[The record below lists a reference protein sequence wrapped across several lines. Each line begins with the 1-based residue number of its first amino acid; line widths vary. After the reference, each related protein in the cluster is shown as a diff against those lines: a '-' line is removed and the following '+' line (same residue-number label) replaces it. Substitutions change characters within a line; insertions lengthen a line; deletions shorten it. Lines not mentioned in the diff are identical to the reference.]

1 MTAPLEGRWNP
12 EEIDTIRETLES
24 SAGSLRNELTGS
36 GSQISM
42 ALDQTCLD
50 DADTAA
56 RALEIDQDVQQAANA
71 KALLD
76 QTERALDR
84 LRLGYYGVCE
94 RCGEPIPSERL
105 EASPRVTL
113 CVPCLS
119 AEPPARA

>member
-1 MTAPLEGRWNP
+1 MTAPLEGRWKP
-12 EEIDTIRETLES
+12 DEIDTIRQKLES
-24 SAGSLRNELTGS
+24 SAGTLRHELTGAD
-36 GSQISM
+36 SQISM

-56 RALEIDQDVQQAANA
+56 RDLEIRNDVQQAENA
-71 KALLD
+71 QALLA

-84 LRLGYYGVCE
+84 LRLGYYGVCD
-94 RCGEPIPSERL
+94 RCGDPIPSDRL

-119 AEPPARA
+119 AESRRWD